1 MRDLL
6 ENKYRY
12 MSLSMGRGA
21 EVQKGQKASKRI
33 NDLNM
38 NPLSITLYKNFQL
51 SSPSHKKNKSMTQK
65 ATR

>member
-21 EVQKGQKASKRI
+21 KVQKSQEAGKTI
-33 NDLNM
+33 ENLNM
-38 NPLSITLYKNFQL
+38 NPLSTTLYKNFQL

-65 ATR
+65 AAR